1 MSYER
6 APIRAG
12 VTGTLRPVRLEATI
26 MSSPTSTTSDE
37 NFLLSY
43 ERSRI
48 VRVVDPTFKL
58 DHDRRSLR
66 SLPQR
71 PLNPTSPTRKQQLTL
86 QLLFHCSTIAGK
98 KILNEYIALGVFG
111 MTGFGAWAATRGGDA
126 KATKIAESTSAKLNS
141 SSEEEAAFIQNFIND
156 LEHQDKAQN
165 KH

>member
-1 MSYER
+1 
-6 APIRAG
+6 
-12 VTGTLRPVRLEATI
+12 
-26 MSSPTSTTSDE
+26 MSSLATKGARSYALSITHSIWTSTAA
-37 NFLLSY
+37 
-43 ERSRI
+43 
-48 VRVVDPTFKL
+48 
-58 DHDRRSLR
+58 HC

-71 PLNPTSPTRKQQLTL
+71 PLIPTSPTRKQQLTF
-86 QLLFHCSTIAGK
+86 QPLFHCSTIAGK